1 MNGVAMDTKMGRSY
15 ACIFL
20 RQFEYN
26 TLVPECYKRC
36 IDDIIGV
43 TSMNY
48 SQVHDFI
55 IFLQNVHHDV
65 KFTYQVI
72 ISKHLFGKGNTL
84 NIYSLQ
90 NQ

>member
-1 MNGVAMDTKMGRSY
+1 MSGVAMDTKMGRSY

-26 TLVPECYKRC
+26 KLVPGCYKRC

-43 TSMNY
+43 TSTNY
-48 SQVHDFI
+48 SQVLDCI
-55 IFLQNVHHDV
+55 IFLKNFHHDV
-65 KFTYQVI
+65 KFTYQVT
-72 ISKHLFGKGNTL
+72 ISKQLFEKGNTL

-90 NQ
+90 NL